1 MELRGILGKNLRAAF
16 GRPLGSEA
24 PPRFVLSGSSAGSS
38 KKRSRTSVESGG
50 GGGGGG
56 VKVMASGVS
65 GESSAHGFNSGMTV
79 QTSGSFTSVFRR
91 QNVEP
96 TRFASFSEKRKL
108 LQNGERN
115 GGGVWVRKQSSKRQ
129 QNDWACHIVFR
140 FDIRKIRQYKCK
152 TVLLRRSPARV

>member
-1 MELRGILGKNLRAAF
+1 
-16 GRPLGSEA
+16 
-24 PPRFVLSGSSAGSS
+24 
-38 KKRSRTSVESGG
+38 
-50 GGGGGG
+50 
-56 VKVMASGVS
+56 MASGVS

-108 LQNGERN
+108 SQNGERN
-115 GGGVWVRKQSSKRQ
+115 GGGGWVRKQSSKRQ

-152 TVLLRRSPARV
+152 TALLRRSPARV